1 MNAAQPSAHV
11 QHQTEWQKLAETP
24 VSFLLSDVGS
34 GPVPWTC
41 GKMSANEIYFYSSEK
56 LHLNP
61 ATI

>member
-1 MNAAQPSAHV
+1 
-11 QHQTEWQKLAETP
+11 
-24 VSFLLSDVGS
+24 
-34 GPVPWTC
+34 VPWTC